1 MDLLHFLQKPEL
13 LISQQFG
20 FLLWSMAE
28 SNRRP
33 RDCQSRAL
41 AN

>member
-1 MDLLHFLQKPEL
+1 MKHDQVVEKKTGDIEFNVSGL
-13 LISQQFG
+13 S
-20 FLLWSMAE
+20 WSMAE